1 LQHLENTKVFN
12 ILRNS
17 GIQGYFRY
25 VDDILLIYNEN
36 RTNIEEL
43 LKSFNDLTPS
53 LNFTL
58 EREVDNKLN
67 FLDISIIKTADRIS
81 FDIYRKPTTSDII
94 ISNDSCHPQEQKMA
108 AIRYFLNTI
117 NTYDIDA
124 TRKHIELDTIKQ
136 IIYNNRYDTST
147 LEKITHAKPKRKH
160 DNQNQKWAKFTYV
173 GKETRQIIKLFKN
186 TIVKVAYTTNN
197 NLGKILQK
205 NNTEQ
210 TNKYGKRGVYQ
221 LNCPT
226 CNKKYIGQTG
236 RPFHIRFR
244 EHYNDYKHM
253 YNKSKFA
260 QHLLNEGHDFDPM
273 EDIMDAIQ
281 FAKKREDVRHP
292 GEVLHLRSDQQ
303 RNPNKRQTNS
313 TEESNM

>member
-1 LQHLENTKVFN
+1 MMDEVELENIILTLCKQQGLVDTLTREILAVTKTILMQNYFSFKGKTYLQKKGLAMGAPTSSIVSEIYLQHLENTKVFN

-67 FLDISIIKTADRIS
+67 FLDISIIKTVDRIS
-81 FDIYRKPTTSDII
+81 FDICRKPTTSDII

-136 IIYNNRYDTST
+136 IIYNNRYDIPT
-147 LEKITHAKPKRKH
+147 LEKITHA
-160 DNQNQKWAKFTYV
+160 NQNVNTTTKTKNGQNSHMS
-173 GKETRQIIKLFKN
+173 EEKLDK
-186 TIVKVAYTTNN
+186 
-197 NLGKILQK
+197 
-205 NNTEQ
+205 
-210 TNKYGKRGVYQ
+210 
-221 LNCPT
+221 
-226 CNKKYIGQTG
+226 
-236 RPFHIRFR
+236 
-244 EHYNDYKHM
+244 
-253 YNKSKFA
+253 
-260 QHLLNEGHDFDPM
+260 
-273 EDIMDAIQ
+273 
-281 FAKKREDVRHP
+281 
-292 GEVLHLRSDQQ
+292 
-303 RNPNKRQTNS
+303 
-313 TEESNM
+313 